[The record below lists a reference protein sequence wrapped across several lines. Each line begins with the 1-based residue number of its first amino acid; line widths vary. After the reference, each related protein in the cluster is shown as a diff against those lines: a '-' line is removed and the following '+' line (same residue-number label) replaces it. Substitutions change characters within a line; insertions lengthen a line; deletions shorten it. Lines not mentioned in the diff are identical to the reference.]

1 MNISESNFNLVDFR
15 IGDYPPLTLNH
26 LLYLNY
32 VEDIRSASIRME
44 VQLTDSQ
51 TGLVSSLQGMEPV
64 FIGFEDHKGNAI
76 ANYMIVYDI
85 QDRVTKGGSSKAT
98 LLLCTPDLINN
109 AATKLSKR
117 FGKGGGE
124 KISKIIEEDLLK
136 KQLQTGLSTTHD
148 GSIEETANKISF
160 ISPFW
165 APFTI
170 IKWLCS
176 KAISAESAGGKNA
189 SAGYCFF
196 QNNLGY
202 NFKSYDSFAR
212 EKPVRKIVVGHKPE
226 EAEEEEDKN
235 ILPVDK
241 MTVRKSSD
249 VLRGLNMGSYAN
261 NVMTLDVKD
270 MKYEEFP
277 FNINKYYQDVPL
289 MNKNYAVPEYYKK
302 FDKKTAPTRY
312 MSKVLDTALF
322 TEGTYTAGMTAQI
335 SQAALREKLFYNKEV
350 EVEYVGTNEMTVGMV
365 VELMVFKGK
374 EQEFD
379 VQNSG
384 KYVIGKVERQFLTKN
399 NQMNT
404 KLTLFTDSP
413 GSEQTKTSDMS
424 EGNTGIVG

>member
-1 MNISESNFNLVDFR
+1 MNITESNFNLVDFR
-15 IGDYPPLTLNH
+15 IGEYPLLNINH
-26 LLYLNY
+26 LLYINY

-44 VQLTDSQ
+44 VQITDSQ

-64 FIGFEDHKGNAI
+64 FIGWEDHKGNAI
-76 ANYMIVYDI
+76 ANYMVIYDI

-98 LLLCTPDLINN
+98 LLLCTPDMINN

-117 FGKGGGE
+117 FGKGGGD
-124 KISKIIEEDLLK
+124 KISKIVAEDLLG
-136 KQLQTGLSTTHD
+136 KQLNTVYD
-148 GSIEETANKISF
+148 IEGSIEETVNKISF

-176 KAISAESAGGKNA
+176 KAISAKSAGGKNA

-196 QNNLGY
+196 QNNSGY
-202 NFKSYDSFAR
+202 NFKSYDSFTR
-212 EKPVRKIVVGHKPE
+212 EEPVRKIVVGHKAE
-226 EAEEEEDKN
+226 EMEEEEDKN

-241 MTVRKSSD
+241 MIVKKSSD
-249 VLRGLNMGSYAN
+249 VLRGLNMGSYAS

-270 MKYEEFP
+270 MKYEQFP
-277 FNINKYYQDVPL
+277 FNINKYYEDIPL
-289 MNKNYAVPEYYKK
+289 MNKNYSVPEYYSKFKK
-302 FDKKTAPTRY
+302 GTAATRY
-312 MSKVLDTALF
+312 MSKVLDTALY
-322 TEGTYTAGMTAQI
+322 TEGTYTDGMTAQI
-335 SQAALREKLFYNKEV
+335 SQAALREKLFFNKEV

-374 EQEFD
+374 EQELD

-384 KYVIGKVERQFLTKN
+384 KYVVGRVQRQFLTKN

-413 GSEQTKTSDMS
+413 GSEDTRTSDMQ
-424 EGNTGIVG
+424 ENNTGIAG

>member
-1 MNISESNFNLVDFR
+1 MKLTESNFNVVDFR
-15 IGDYPPLTLNH
+15 LGVYPLLYFNH
-26 LLYLNY
+26 LLYINY

-44 VQLTDSQ
+44 VQITDSQ

-64 FIGFEDHKGNAI
+64 FIGWEDHKGNAI
-76 ANYMIVYDI
+76 ANYMIIYDI
-85 QDRVTKGGSSKAT
+85 QDRVTKAGSSKAT
-98 LLLCTPDLINN
+98 LLLCTPDMINN

-117 FGKGGGE
+117 FGKGGGD
-124 KISKIIEEDLLK
+124 KISKIVAEDLLG
-136 KQLQTGLSTTHD
+136 KQLNTVYD
-148 GSIEETANKISF
+148 IAGSIEETANKISF

-202 NFKSYDSFAR
+202 NFKSYDSFTR
-212 EKPVRKIVVGHKPE
+212 EEPVRKIVVGHQAE
-226 EAEEEEDKN
+226 EMEEEEDKN

-241 MTVRKSSD
+241 MTVKKSSD
-249 VLRGLNMGSYAN
+249 VLRGLNMGSYAS

-270 MKYEEFP
+270 MKYEDFP
-277 FNINKYYQDVPL
+277 FNINKYYEDVPL
-289 MNKNYAVPEYYKK
+289 MNKNYSVPEYYSKFKK
-302 FDKKTAPTRY
+302 GTAATRY
-312 MSKVLDTALF
+312 MSKVLDTALY
-322 TEGTYTAGMTAQI
+322 TEGTYTDGMTAQI
-335 SQAALREKLFYNKEV
+335 SQAALREKLFFNKEV

-374 EQEFD
+374 EQELD

-384 KYVIGKVERQFLTKN
+384 KYVVGRVQRQFLTKN

-413 GSEQTKTSDMS
+413 GSENTRTSDMQ
-424 EGNTGIVG
+424 ENNTGIAG

>member
-1 MNISESNFNLVDFR
+1 MNITESNFNLVDFR
-15 IGDYPPLTLNH
+15 IGEYPLLNINH
-26 LLYLNY
+26 LLYINY

-44 VQLTDSQ
+44 VQITDSQ

-64 FIGFEDHKGNAI
+64 FIGWEDHKGNAI
-76 ANYMIVYDI
+76 ANYMIIYDI
-85 QDRVTKGGSSKAT
+85 QDRVTKAGSSKAT
-98 LLLCTPDLINN
+98 LLLCTPDMINN

-117 FGKGGGE
+117 FGKGGGD
-124 KISKIIEEDLLK
+124 KISKIVAEDLLG
-136 KQLQTGLSTTHD
+136 KQLNTVYD
-148 GSIEETANKISF
+148 IAGSIEETANKISF

-196 QNNLGY
+196 QNNSGY
-202 NFKSYDSFAR
+202 NFKSYDSFTR
-212 EKPVRKIVVGHKPE
+212 EEPVRKIVVGHQAE
-226 EAEEEEDKN
+226 EMEEEEDKN

-241 MTVRKSSD
+241 MTVKKSSD
-249 VLRGLNMGSYAN
+249 VLRGLNMGSYAS

-277 FNINKYYQDVPL
+277 FNINKYYEDVPL
-289 MNKNYAVPEYYKK
+289 MNKNYSVPEYYSKFKK
-302 FDKKTAPTRY
+302 GTAATRY
-312 MSKVLDTALF
+312 MSKVLDTALY
-322 TEGTYTAGMTAQI
+322 TEGTYTDGMTAQI
-335 SQAALREKLFYNKEV
+335 SQAALREKLFFNKEV

-374 EQEFD
+374 EQELD

-384 KYVIGKVERQFLTKN
+384 KYVVGRVQRQFLTKN

-413 GSEQTKTSDMS
+413 GSEDTRTSDMQ
-424 EGNTGIVG
+424 ENNTGIAG

>member
-1 MNISESNFNLVDFR
+1 MNITESNFNLVDFR
-15 IGDYPPLTLNH
+15 IGEYPLLNINH
-26 LLYLNY
+26 LLYINY

-44 VQLTDSQ
+44 VQITDSQ

-64 FIGFEDHKGNAI
+64 FIGWEDHKGNAI
-76 ANYMIVYDI
+76 ANYMVIYDI

-98 LLLCTPDLINN
+98 LLLCTPDMINN

-117 FGKGGGE
+117 FGKGGGD
-124 KISKIIEEDLLK
+124 KISKIVAEDLLG
-136 KQLQTGLSTTHD
+136 KQLNTVYD
-148 GSIEETANKISF
+148 IEGSIEETVNKISF

-176 KAISAESAGGKNA
+176 KAISAKSAGGKNA

-196 QNNLGY
+196 QNNSGY
-202 NFKSYDSFAR
+202 NFKSYDSFTR
-212 EKPVRKIVVGHKPE
+212 EEPVRKIVVGHQAE
-226 EAEEEEDKN
+226 EMEEEEDKN

-241 MTVRKSSD
+241 MTVKKSSD
-249 VLRGLNMGSYAN
+249 VLRGLNMGSYAS

-270 MKYEEFP
+270 MKYEQFP
-277 FNINKYYQDVPL
+277 FNINKYYEDIPL
-289 MNKNYAVPEYYKK
+289 MNKNYSVPEYYSKFKK
-302 FDKKTAPTRY
+302 GTAATRY
-312 MSKVLDTALF
+312 MSKVLDTALY
-322 TEGTYTAGMTAQI
+322 TEGTYTDGMTAQI
-335 SQAALREKLFYNKEV
+335 SQAALREKLFFNKEV

-374 EQEFD
+374 EQELD

-384 KYVIGKVERQFLTKN
+384 KYVVGRVQRQFLTKN

-413 GSEQTKTSDMS
+413 GSEDTRTSGMK
-424 EGNTGIVG
+424 ENNTGISG